1 MTSENYFR
9 DYLYLTEDKILT
21 KMDHYLDVYHRLL
34 APWRSQ
40 NISFWEISVWEGGS
54 INM

>member
-1 MTSENYFR
+1 LVCAAFFMGYFMTLDNYFR
-9 DYLYLTEDKILT
+9 DYLHRTDDKVMT

-40 NISFWEISVWEGGS
+40 DISF
-54 INM
+54 